1 MGEQTKRRRW
11 LWFGLAGAGAAG
23 AVVGLRRGR
32 GAAPPPALPATL
44 ESRAID
50 PEVWADLLGTD
61 TEVRQAAVALVR
73 ARRETEQYVAALL
86 RVVADPAA
94 YTLPQRR
101 AAGEALDYLGDP
113 RIQTRAPEM
122 IRIPAGPFAMGTPE
136 ADAPAIIEEYKY
148 AHVIPR
154 FLAKEAPQRTVE
166 VGEFE
171 IARYPVTNR
180 EYAEFVQATGHRKPA
195 SWDGPSYPEGKGNHP
210 VARIEHE
217 DAVAYARWLAK
228 ETGQPF
234 RLPTEAEWE
243 KAARGTD
250 RRVYP
255 WGNQFDPD
263 RCNTMEGGTFSTL
276 YKRARPLYNIA
287 MRVGAFV
294 VDNHLI
300 GDNFD
305 KLLATTPVGIY
316 PNGASP
322 YGALDMG
329 GNVEEWVADKFALYP
344 GYPYGDEFDWSAE
357 SWVCRG
363 GAWNRPGDVARTA
376 RRHGNFV
383 GTGSIGLRLAR
394 DVA

>member
-1 MGEQTKRRRW
+1 MSEQPKRKRW

-23 AVVGLRRGR
+23 AAVAVRRGR
-32 GAAPPPALPATL
+32 GKAQLPALPATL
-44 ESRAID
+44 ESRALD
-50 PEVWADLLGTD
+50 VEVWADLLGTD

-73 ARRETEQYVAALL
+73 ARREAEPYVGALL
-86 RVVADPAA
+86 KVVADANSF
-94 YTLPQRR
+94 TLPQRR

-113 RIQTRAPEM
+113 RIKTREPEM
-122 IRIPAGPFAMGTPE
+122 IRIPAGAFKMGTPE
-136 ADAPAIIEEYKY
+136 ADAPAIIEEYKH

-154 FLAKEAPQRTVE
+154 FLAKEAPQHSVE

-171 IARYPVTNR
+171 IGKFPVTNR

-195 SWDGPSYPEGKGNHP
+195 AWDGPSYPDGKGNHP

-217 DAVAYARWLAK
+217 DAVAYAKWLAK

-234 RLPTEAEWE
+234 RLATEAEWE

-250 RRVYP
+250 SRVYP
-255 WGNQFDPD
+255 WGNQFDPE
-263 RCNTMEGGTFSTL
+263 RCNTLEGNTFAML
-276 YKRARPLYNIA
+276 YKRARPLYNIM

-294 VDNHLI
+294 VDNGLI

-305 KLLATTPVGIY
+305 KVLATTPVGAY

-322 YGALDMG
+322 YGVLDMG
-329 GNVEEWVADKFALYP
+329 GNAEEWVADKFALYP

-363 GAWNRPGDVARTA
+363 GAWNRPGDVARVA

>member
-1 MGEQTKRRRW
+1 MSERPKRRRW
-11 LWFGLAGAGAAG
+11 LWFGVAGAGAAG
-23 AVVGLRRGR
+23 AAVAMRRGR
-32 GAAPPPALPATL
+32 GKAQPPALPATL
-44 ESRAID
+44 ESRSLD
-50 PEVWADLLGTD
+50 TEVWADLLGAD

-73 ARRETEQYVAALL
+73 ARREAEPYVAALL
-86 RVVADPAA
+86 KVMADANSF
-94 YTLPQRR
+94 TLPQRR

-113 RIQTRAPEM
+113 RIKTREPEM
-122 IRIPAGPFAMGTPE
+122 VRIPAGPFKMGTPE
-136 ADAPAIIEEYKY
+136 SDAPAIIEEYKH

-154 FLAKEAPQRTVE
+154 FLAKEAPQHTVE

-171 IARYPVTNR
+171 IGKYPVTNR

-195 SWDGPSYPEGKGNHP
+195 AWDGPSYADGRGNHP

-217 DAVAYARWLAK
+217 DAETYVKWLAK
-228 ETGQPF
+228 ETGKPF
-234 RLPTEAEWE
+234 RLATEAEWE

-250 RRVYP
+250 GRVYP
-255 WGNQFDPD
+255 WGNQFDPE
-263 RCNTMEGGTFSTL
+263 RCNTLEGNTFAAL
-276 YKRARPLYNIA
+276 YKRARPLYNLV

-294 VDNHLI
+294 VDNGLI

-305 KLLATTPVGIY
+305 KVLATTPVGMY

-322 YGALDMG
+322 YGVLDMG
-329 GNVEEWVADKFALYP
+329 GNAEEWVADKFELYP

-363 GAWNRPGDVARTA
+363 GAWNRPGDVARVA

-394 DVA
+394 DVN

>member
-1 MGEQTKRRRW
+1 MSDQPKRRRW
-11 LWFGLAGAGAAG
+11 LWFGLAGAGVAG
-23 AVVGLRRGR
+23 TVVAMRRGR
-32 GAAPPPALPATL
+32 STAQPPALPATL
-44 ESRAID
+44 ESRALD
-50 PEVWADLLGTD
+50 TEVWADLLGTD

-73 ARRETEQYVAALL
+73 ARREAEPYATALL
-86 RVVADPAA
+86 KVVADANA
-94 YTLPQRR
+94 FTLLQRR

-113 RIQTRAPEM
+113 RVKTREPEM
-122 IRIPAGPFAMGTPE
+122 ISIPGGAFKMGTPE
-136 ADAPAIIEEYKY
+136 SDAPAIIEEYKH

-154 FLAKEAPQRTVE
+154 FLAKEAPQRSVQ
-166 VGEFE
+166 VDEFE
-171 IARYPVTNR
+171 IAKYPVTNR
-180 EYAEFVQATGHRKPA
+180 EFAEFVQATGHRKPA
-195 SWDGPSYPEGKGNHP
+195 AWDGPSYADGKGNHP

-217 DAVAYARWLAK
+217 DAVAYVKWLAK

-250 RRVYP
+250 GRVYP

-263 RCNTMEGGTFSTL
+263 RCNTLEGHTFAML
-276 YKRARPLYNIA
+276 YKRARPLYNVV

-294 VDNHLI
+294 VDNGLI

-305 KLLATTPVGIY
+305 KVLATTPVGIY

-322 YGALDMG
+322 YGVLDMG
-329 GNVEEWVADKFALYP
+329 GNAEEWVADKFALYP
-344 GYPYGDEFDWSAE
+344 GYPYGDEYDWSAE

-363 GAWNRPGDVARTA
+363 GAWNRPGDVARVA

-394 DVA
+394 DVK